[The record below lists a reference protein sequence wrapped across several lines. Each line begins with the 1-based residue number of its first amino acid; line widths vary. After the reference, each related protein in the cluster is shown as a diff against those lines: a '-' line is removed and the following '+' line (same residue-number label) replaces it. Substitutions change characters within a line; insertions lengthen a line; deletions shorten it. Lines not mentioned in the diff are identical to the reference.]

1 MRPVRQ
7 IGKHT
12 TKVNSRP
19 WSRAFTAPTTVK
31 TELLRIRA
39 SPKAKGR
46 SGRKYI
52 KPIELMSSVLGVG
65 KNY

>member
-1 MRPVRQ
+1 
-7 IGKHT
+7 
-12 TKVNSRP
+12 VNSRP